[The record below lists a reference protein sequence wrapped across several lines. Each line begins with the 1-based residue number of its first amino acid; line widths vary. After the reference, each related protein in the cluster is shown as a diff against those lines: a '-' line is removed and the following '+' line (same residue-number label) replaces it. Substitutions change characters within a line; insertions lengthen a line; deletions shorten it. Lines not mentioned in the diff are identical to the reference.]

1 MIAIEIESPVSPDA
15 EALFTEFGEDL
26 KRRYTDFSNDGYANF
41 HPSEVQQ
48 PRSVFVV
55 ARSESRAVG
64 CGALRVLDE
73 QTAEIKRL
81 FVRPEARG
89 HGVATQIL
97 EKLESLARE
106 YDYDIIRLETGIR
119 QPEAMALFGSAGFYR
134 IPKYGEY
141 ENNPVSACF
150 EKRI

>member
-1 MIAIEIESPVSPDA
+1 MIVIEIDSPVSPDA
-15 EALFTEFGEDL
+15 AALLSEFGEDL

-41 HPSEVQQ
+41 RPSEVQQ
-48 PRSVFVV
+48 PRSAFLI
-55 ARSESRAVG
+55 ARSESGAVG
-64 CGALRVLDE
+64 CGALRPIDE

-89 HGVATQIL
+89 QGVATQIL
-97 EKLESLARE
+97 EKLEAVARD
-106 YDYDIIRLETGIR
+106 YDYDVIRLETGIR

-141 ENNPVSACF
+141 ANNPVSACF